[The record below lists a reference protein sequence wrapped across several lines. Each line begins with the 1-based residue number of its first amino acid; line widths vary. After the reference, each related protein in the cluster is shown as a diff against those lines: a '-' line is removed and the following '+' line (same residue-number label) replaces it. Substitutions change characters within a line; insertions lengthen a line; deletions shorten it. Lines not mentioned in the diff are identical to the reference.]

1 MIISVAIF
9 TESQSRLLSRLF
21 GRPDRAFHLNKLR
34 RLIGLNSA
42 SLHREL
48 NRLASAGWVHKQA
61 VGNMRRFQ
69 ANPNS
74 TIFSELV
81 GLTRKSFGLVPI
93 LIEALMPLQLD
104 LQPTWVYGSAAK
116 QYDTAS
122 SDIDIMLVGNNS
134 LLSRVFSYLE
144 PAEAQLGR
152 KTNPTCYSEQ
162 EFERRKA
169 ESGSFVNS
177 VLSQSILSLLRNTNE
192 LG

>member
-1 MIISVAIF
+1 
-9 TESQSRLLSRLF
+9 
-21 GRPDRAFHLNKLR
+21 
-34 RLIGLNSA
+34 
-42 SLHREL
+42 
-48 NRLASAGWVHKQA
+48 
-61 VGNMRRFQ
+61 
-69 ANPNS
+69 
-74 TIFSELV
+74 
-81 GLTRKSFGLVPI
+81 
-93 LIEALMPLQLD
+93 
-104 LQPTWVYGSAAK
+104 
-116 QYDTAS
+116 
-122 SDIDIMLVGNNS
+122 MLVGNNS